1 MVRMSPRWYQVRAR
15 SEGYARYIWYII
27 MLTLNEPFPPNY
39 FAESCTLALNHGM
52 IGVKQIVVLYSVFA

>member
-1 MVRMSPRWYQVRAR
+1 MRAR

-39 FAESCTLALNHGM
+39 FAESCTLALNHGV
-52 IGVKQIVVLYSVFA
+52 IGVKQMVVLYSVFA